1 MQPSVA
7 ICETTGTAVDGL
19 VVWFFSASAQTPDT
33 DQQTEFEMSASH
45 STDAPAAT
53 SSTSPSSSAV
63 MQTYGRADLAF
74 VSGEGCWL
82 ITEDGTRY
90 LDCASGIA
98 VNTLG
103 HSHPG
108 LVAALR
114 DQAGKLWH
122 TSNLYRIPGQERV
135 ATRLAELTG
144 LDQVY
149 FCNSGAEANESAV
162 KIARRTMHERGE
174 PERMTILCATGS
186 FHGRTLGML
195 AATDKPANR
204 TGFGPMPDGF
214 EHVAFG
220 NLNALRD
227 RMGPHVAAVMIEPV
241 QGEGGARDAQDDYL
255 RGVREAADEFGALV
269 IADEVQCGIGR
280 TGTLFAY
287 ETSGIRP
294 DIIAVAKGLGGGF
307 PVGAVIATE
316 AVGSAMTPG
325 THGSTFAGNPLAMAV
340 AEVVL
345 DELGKPGFLEDVR
358 RRAGIMRDALCG
370 VADRHKGAVVELRGR
385 GFLCGVRLADHLAA
399 GDVVAAMRNEHLLT
413 VPAGENT
420 VRFLPPLVI
429 SEQEIARAVE
439 GFELVLGRMVAA
451 QNG

>member
-1 MQPSVA
+1 MN
-7 ICETTGTAVDGL
+7 
-19 VVWFFSASAQTPDT
+19 
-33 DQQTEFEMSASH
+33 DQQTKDASMAG
-45 STDAPAAT
+45 SQ
-53 SSTSPSSSAV
+53 SAV
-63 MQTYGRADLAF
+63 MKTYGRAELAF
-74 VSGEGCWL
+74 VSGDGCWL
-82 ITEDGTRY
+82 FTDDGSRY

-108 LVAALR
+108 LIAALR
-114 DQAGKLWH
+114 EQAGKLWH
-122 TSNLYRIPGQERV
+122 TSNLYRVPGQERV
-135 ATRLAELTG
+135 AAKLAALTG

-162 KIARRTMHERGE
+162 KIARRAMHERGE
-174 PERMTILCATGS
+174 PDRMTILCATGS

-241 QGEGGARDAQDDYL
+241 QGEGGARDAQDEYL
-255 RGVREAADEFGALV
+255 AGVRAAADEFGALV

-307 PVGAVIATE
+307 PVGAVIASE
-316 AVGSAMTPG
+316 AVGNAMTPG

-345 DELGKPGFLEDVR
+345 DELGAPGFLEDVR
-358 RRAGIMRDALCG
+358 RRAGIMRDSLQA
-370 VADRHKGAVVELRGR
+370 VADRYEGAVVELRGR
-385 GFLCGVRLADHLAA
+385 GFLCGVRLADALPA
-399 GDVVAAMRNEHLLT
+399 GDAVAAMREENLLT

-429 SEQEIARAVE
+429 SEEEIALAAE
-439 GFELVLGRMVAA
+439 TFERVLGRMVAA
-451 QNG
+451 GDG